1 MTRNVT
7 IQSNKDSTYEVVL
20 FEGNRAI
27 HRTEYTEYN
36 KAVEARESWLK
47 GEGPELLSE

>member
-1 MTRNVT
+1 MRNVT
-7 IQSNKDSTYEVVL
+7 IQSNKDASYEVIL
-20 FEGNRAI
+20 FEGNQAI
-27 HRTEYTEYN
+27 HRTEYTDYA